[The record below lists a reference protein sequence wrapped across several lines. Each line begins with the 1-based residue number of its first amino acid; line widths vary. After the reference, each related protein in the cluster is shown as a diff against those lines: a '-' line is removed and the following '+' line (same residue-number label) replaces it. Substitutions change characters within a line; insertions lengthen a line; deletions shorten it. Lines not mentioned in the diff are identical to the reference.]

1 MCSFSL
7 IHPQQTNHN
16 KKKKTRPSNLPI
28 LYPAKKH
35 PYMTL
40 TLNKN
45 QTEPVTK
52 REREQREKPYHACP
66 RLVNAS
72 GLELSFME
80 PILQMD
86 LGCLSLSLSLRRGEE
101 EEPPHTHTPREHTR
115 TEYTPLHFTPKLS
128 NGHPPWPSN
137 QSPRSSQEDTI
148 ISMGSRDRR
157 EDQTGVGALLLMNNK
172 ALASSL

>member
-45 QTEPVTK
+45 QTEPVTE

-86 LGCLSLSLSLRRGEE
+86 LGCLSLSGEE
-101 EEPPHTHTPREHTR
+101 KRKSHHTHTHQESTQEQS
-115 TEYTPLHFTPKLS
+115 TLHFTSLQSSAMATPPGHLINLPGAAKKTPSFQWGPETEEKTKLVWGLS
-128 NGHPPWPSN
+128 C
-137 QSPRSSQEDTI
+137 
-148 ISMGSRDRR
+148 
-157 EDQTGVGALLLMNNK
+157 
-172 ALASSL
+172 